1 MALPA
6 QTQLRYWG
14 IAAVVLSVVLWF
26 LGDVLLPFILGG
38 AIAYFLDPVAD
49 RLERAGLSRAMATAV
64 ITVLAALL
72 FVVVALAVVP
82 ALVRQTIQL
91 IETAPQLFRDLQ
103 EFLTTRFPDLITEGS
118 PVRETLASLGE
129 TVKER
134 GGELANTALS
144 SAMSFINILLLFVIV
159 PVVAVYLL
167 LDWDN
172 MVARVDELLPRE
184 HAPTIRALARD
195 VDATLAGFIRGMGS
209 VCLILGTY
217 YAVALMLVGLQF
229 GLVVGFVSKSAAS
242 EALMH
247 QPRGTFLMRFSDS
260 ELGGVSVSWNV
271 VDGATGTSKVY
282 NLQPWFEKDLAIRS
296 LPDCIKDL
304 DQLRILYPGTPKDDA
319 FAKYYSE
326 EKVVV
331 GDGDYVRAT
340 INAAII
346 GDEDATGTLDSI
358 ATSSTLSTM
367 DFNTGSLEY
376 DSLAAITGFPMSS
389 YMGVGLDEGL
399 DVGGPSGVAVSVPMA
414 VTNPPH
420 LPQDLAAVDYNSY
433 GAPEAI
439 TFPSMIDIEAP
450 ATMDE

>member
-217 YAVALMLVGLQF
+217 YAVGLWLVGLNF
-229 GLVVGFVSKSAAS
+229 GLVVGVIAG
-242 EALMH
+242 LL
-247 QPRGTFLMRFSDS
+247 TFIPYVGAIV
-260 ELGGVSVSWNV
+260 GG
-271 VDGATGTSKVY
+271 G
-282 NLQPWFEKDLAIRS
+282 LAIGLALFQFWGDWIWIAAVAGIFLLGQFIEGNFLTPKLVGNSVGLHPVWLILALSVFGS
-296 LPDCIKDL
+296 LFGFVGMLVAVPVAAAIGVLTRFIVGRYKDSKLYRGL
-304 DQLRILYPGTPKDDA
+304 DQDQSRG
-319 FAKYYSE
+319 
-326 EKVVV
+326 
-331 GDGDYVRAT
+331 
-340 INAAII
+340 
-346 GDEDATGTLDSI
+346 
-358 ATSSTLSTM
+358 
-367 DFNTGSLEY
+367 
-376 DSLAAITGFPMSS
+376 
-389 YMGVGLDEGL
+389 
-399 DVGGPSGVAVSVPMA
+399 
-414 VTNPPH
+414 
-420 LPQDLAAVDYNSY
+420 
-433 GAPEAI
+433 
-439 TFPSMIDIEAP
+439 
-450 ATMDE
+450 